1 MAKRPKL
8 SDADVRKRMTK
19 LPKWGLVGGRL
30 HREFLFQD
38 FVQAFSFMSAV
49 ALVSEKHNHHPDWS
63 NSYASVAIDLFS
75 HDAGG
80 LTLRDF
86 DLATEIDRLAP

>member
-49 ALVSEKHNHHPDWS
+49 ALVSKAQPPS
-63 NSYASVAIDLFS
+63 GLVQLVRF
-75 HDAGG
+75 GG
-80 LTLRDF
+80 
-86 DLATEIDRLAP
+86 DRPLQPRRRRPHAA